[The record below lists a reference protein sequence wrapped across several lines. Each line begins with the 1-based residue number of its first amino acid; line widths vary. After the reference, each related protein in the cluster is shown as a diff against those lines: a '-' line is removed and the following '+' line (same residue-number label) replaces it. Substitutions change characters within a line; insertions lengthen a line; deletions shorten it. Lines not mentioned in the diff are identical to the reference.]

1 MVTDGEDAARY
12 YTVKSGGTISLKPGE
27 RATINGIPAGTY
39 YKVEEL
45 THDGYYTT
53 VNGST
58 GYIIAGEIAN
68 GRVQEAS
75 FVNTPYYELPETGG
89 GGTLWFTLGGTAL
102 MLAAAG
108 MYRYKKRRRE
118 AT

>member
-1 MVTDGEDAARY
+1 MDQAISVNGKEGY
-12 YTVKSGGTISLKPGE
+12 IVSGTIATGMQASASL
-27 RATINGIPAGTY
+27 
-39 YKVEEL
+39 
-45 THDGYYTT
+45 
-53 VNGST
+53 
-58 GYIIAGEIAN
+58 
-68 GRVQEAS
+68 
-75 FVNTPYYELPETGG
+75 VNTPYYELPETGG